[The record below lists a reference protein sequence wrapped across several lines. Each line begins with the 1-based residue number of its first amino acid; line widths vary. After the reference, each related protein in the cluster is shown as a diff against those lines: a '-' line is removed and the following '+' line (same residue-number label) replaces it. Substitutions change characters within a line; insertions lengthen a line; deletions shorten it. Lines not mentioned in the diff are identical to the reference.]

1 MEVGAETKLVDE
13 LNSVDWS
20 FEGEYTRIDTHGM
33 HPYPAKFPP
42 QIPATILRIVKKYM
56 DVNSVLDPF
65 GGSGT
70 TALEAAKLGALST
83 TNDLN
88 KITLKIVAAKLMKPD
103 TEEERILKTH
113 LDDVMIISTDE
124 EASTT
129 LWGDDLEELR
139 KFIPDI
145 PNIDKWFAVQVQHE
159 LAAIKYRI
167 NSMASSRLQNYCLAV
182 LSSII
187 TSVSFQE
194 EETKYRSLPRDVTF
208 GNALK
213 TYASK
218 LKSVLKMSKSLPND
232 LTSFVNMTSKDMR
245 LDEEF
250 DRCFDICI
258 TSPPY
263 PNVTDYHLYHRHR
276 NFWLGEDP
284 VVFGKAEIGSHL
296 RHQKEKNGFEQYLL
310 EMTTALKN
318 IQKSMSSGGLL
329 FMVVGSGIFKG
340 VEYHTSQAI
349 KEKAMDLG
357 FSHITT
363 INRKL
368 PKNNRSFT
376 GPGRRATEEQIVV
389 LKKGRV

>member
-1 MEVGAETKLVDE
+1 
-13 LNSVDWS
+13 
-20 FEGEYTRIDTHGM
+20 
-33 HPYPAKFPP
+33 
-42 QIPATILRIVKKYM
+42 M

-194 EETKYRSLPRDVTF
+194 E
-208 GNALK
+208 
-213 TYASK
+213 
-218 LKSVLKMSKSLPND
+218 
-232 LTSFVNMTSKDMR
+232 
-245 LDEEF
+245 
-250 DRCFDICI
+250 
-258 TSPPY
+258 
-263 PNVTDYHLYHRHR
+263 
-276 NFWLGEDP
+276 
-284 VVFGKAEIGSHL
+284 
-296 RHQKEKNGFEQYLL
+296 
-310 EMTTALKN
+310 
-318 IQKSMSSGGLL
+318 
-329 FMVVGSGIFKG
+329 
-340 VEYHTSQAI
+340 
-349 KEKAMDLG
+349 
-357 FSHITT
+357 
-363 INRKL
+363 
-368 PKNNRSFT
+368 
-376 GPGRRATEEQIVV
+376 
-389 LKKGRV
+389 